1 MTREAKIAGGAGE
14 GQGAVACQLLD
25 VEGKQ
30 KPPEARP
37 LDQSA
42 SPTRWIAISDGKCSC
57 ARSGMESKIV
67 SRVDEAG
74 KESSAKALGIKATE
88 FTLTFALTSRESKA
102 QDPMQL
108 RLLVGGC
115 GRRVHRNRNTSQ
127 HHHWHQ
133 RSFEILDIHRLRN
146 ASPHRAM

>member
-1 MTREAKIAGGAGE
+1 
-14 GQGAVACQLLD
+14 
-25 VEGKQ
+25 
-30 KPPEARP
+30 
-37 LDQSA
+37 
-42 SPTRWIAISDGKCSC
+42 
-57 ARSGMESKIV
+57 MESKIV

-115 GRRVHRNRNTSQ
+115 GSQCCRRVHRNRNTSQ

-133 RSFEILDIHRLRN
+133 RSFEVLDIHRLRN
-146 ASPHRAM
+146 ASLHRAM

>member
-1 MTREAKIAGGAGE
+1 
-14 GQGAVACQLLD
+14 
-25 VEGKQ
+25 
-30 KPPEARP
+30 
-37 LDQSA
+37 
-42 SPTRWIAISDGKCSC
+42 
-57 ARSGMESKIV
+57 MESKIV

-133 RSFEILDIHRLRN
+133 RSFEVLDIHRLRN